1 MREARAGWAE
11 RNLPHHTNN
20 YTTSTELSS
29 DEDTDDDEDEEGREQ
44 FLSTAEVLNLLDISE
59 TTLARRVR
67 KGILTPD
74 RVIRRGSITAN
85 FYRRD
90 DVLKLRLRDRQ

>member
-29 DEDTDDDEDEEGREQ
+29 EEDTDEEDEEREQ

-59 TTLARRVR
+59 TTLTRRVR

-74 RVIRRGSITAN
+74 RQIRHGSIVAN
-85 FYRRD
+85 FYRRE